1 MQDYKIALGV
11 YPTNDYQKA
20 RKDLIEAL
28 QSFSKLS
35 SAEKEQLCREF
46 ISAETFAAMCR
57 MAQQY
62 FG

>member
-1 MQDYKIALGV
+1 MQDYKVTMGV
-11 YPTNDYQKA
+11 DPTSDYQKA
-20 RKDLIEAL
+20 KKDLIEAL

-35 SAEKEQLCREF
+35 SVDKERLCREF
-46 ISAETFAAMCR
+46 ISAEAFTVLCR